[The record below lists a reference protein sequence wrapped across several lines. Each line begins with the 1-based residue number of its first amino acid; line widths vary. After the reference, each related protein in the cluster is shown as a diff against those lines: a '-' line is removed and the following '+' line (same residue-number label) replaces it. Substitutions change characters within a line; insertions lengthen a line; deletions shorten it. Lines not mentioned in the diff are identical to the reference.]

1 LPLLSKKK
9 KKIMEEIE
17 KKRQK
22 LKILQTI
29 QYTKVFLRVPQLRL

>member
-1 LPLLSKKK
+1 
-9 KKIMEEIE
+9 MEEIE